1 RLLELIVTQ
10 IGRDRSGK
18 GGGLVIEKPA
28 ELLKMALGKRAKFST
43 IRIKYSYLLPTP
55 EVVQIMLEDPCGA
68 DLLLQLAVF
77 EDCERYNRRLSDE
90 RSKELIE
97 QRDSLMTLAFKK
109 GADPN
114 KIRYFSAPPSIELSK
129 LLFDNGIKPIDPN
142 VYFDL
147 VAKIFCIGPNKKE
160 KVFKVDDELVE
171 QRDMLIKFAM
181 GKGASYGKLDDFDRA
196 NCIKLLNLVF
206 GNSVFSSNDDHKI
219 NIDLVGEGGKT
230 LLMLVAEGGYI
241 SMVEHF
247 LDMGANRD
255 LKDNKGKTALD
266 LARERGNSNEYL
278 EELLKV

>member
-1 RLLELIVTQ
+1 MIVTQ

-109 GADPN
+109 G
-114 KIRYFSAPPSIELSK
+114 
-129 LLFDNGIKPIDPN
+129 
-142 VYFDL
+142 
-147 VAKIFCIGPNKKE
+147 
-160 KVFKVDDELVE
+160 
-171 QRDMLIKFAM
+171 
-181 GKGASYGKLDDFDRA
+181 
-196 NCIKLLNLVF
+196 
-206 GNSVFSSNDDHKI
+206 
-219 NIDLVGEGGKT
+219 
-230 LLMLVAEGGYI
+230 
-241 SMVEHF
+241 
-247 LDMGANRD
+247 
-255 LKDNKGKTALD
+255 
-266 LARERGNSNEYL
+266 
-278 EELLKV
+278 